1 MNIAIPLH
9 VLSVV
14 IWVGGMFFA
23 HQCLRP
29 VAVNELEPPLRLR
42 LWNGVFGRFFPW
54 VWACVLSILGSG
66 FWMIFSVYGGMG
78 GVALHVH
85 LMLAMGLVMMAVFIY
100 IFFVPYRALRMA
112 VKAEDWSAGG
122 KALATIRRL
131 GVSTCCW
138 DWRPWPFPPVACTG
152 CNLPERARKKPARGW
167 RAKFDNSQEE

>member
-131 GVSTCCW
+131 VGFNLLLGLATVAVSTGGMYW
-138 DWRPWPFPPVACTG
+138 LQP
-152 CNLPERARKKPARGW
+152 
-167 RAKFDNSQEE
+167 S